1 MSESLIQQAF
11 FQYVD
16 LRVSLDKNSPWANII
31 ANPNEAKH
39 RNFRII
45 NLQKKEGLKKG
56 FPDISIFVPSKK
68 YPAYF
73 IELKTSKGKPS
84 QEQIEWID
92 RLQRWGYKAEIVKTD
107 DPEVLIK
114 KVCEYLGEK
123 YEC

>member
-1 MSESLIQQAF
+1 MSESKTQQAF
-11 FQYVD
+11 FQYVN
-16 LRVSLDKNSPWANII
+16 LRSSLDKDSPWQNII
-31 ANPNEAKH
+31 GNPNEAKH

-56 FPDISIFVPSKK
+56 FPDISIFVPTKE
-68 YPAYF
+68 YAGYF
-73 IELKTSKGKPS
+73 IELKTSVGKPS
-84 QEQIEWID
+84 AEQIQWID

-107 DPEVLIK
+107 DVEVLIK